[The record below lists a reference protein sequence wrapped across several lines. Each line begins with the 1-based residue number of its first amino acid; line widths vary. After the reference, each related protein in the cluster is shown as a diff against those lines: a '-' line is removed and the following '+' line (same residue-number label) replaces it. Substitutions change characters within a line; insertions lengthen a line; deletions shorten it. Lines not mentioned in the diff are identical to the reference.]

1 MNMGNVQL
9 HFDHSWIYISSDEN
23 SEVIDM
29 NPALSRRT
37 LKVLL
42 HDTDRNSYEESPNL
56 VVEPSATVR
65 EILRAL
71 DDLACHKL
79 HHSMTTVDGQRL
91 ELEDWP
97 PEDCQQVIVEICD
110 GQPTKEMIIRIGQG
124 FAFSIERAEMLTFGE
139 VVINGSDVDTI
150 RWYNQHGTLCS
161 FQARDDIA
169 NLITE
174 EVDINQQPPLVLYT
188 NPRIGIILQ
197 IVHRKLTSIDVDFI
211 IEYVPF
217 VEPAR
222 IGTLVNAQLDFYAVT
237 GELGIIIDKHC
248 AHLSSEMS
256 CINGMVVRQ
265 IIYVDDALAPTNNS
279 QPCFSLIVIGFLQFP
294 VPATFIQKGCQ
305 LVDIRKTPMSQL
317 PWNVTN
323 SENVVKYTLQNDHQW
338 NAQTSNNTAFV
349 VEYRVEEEKLMIEF
363 HEFAVHG
370 ITTAAQLLDAH
381 KLIQPDD
388 GWTLFTDKHGQELLP
403 VCIIEVGDTI
413 GIIDNIATVEVQE
426 PISPTIPYCV
436 TDENQGSRPVAD
448 RTHEKLRQ
456 IAKKIEANRFTSSDI
471 PEYISSSQSAAR
483 VWQTVNHGPPI
494 ARDEMTFY
502 VNCFA
507 KETGC
512 QSLEVTTGDEL
523 FSQRSINAI
532 ACGQEQQLIAV
543 LVATHWRILYVH
555 QKNLHWFYSV
565 SSSEDLEL
573 HHQLTNIVNQLLP
586 AGYES
591 FTHLGSGVQ
600 GWCGWDALEAWIQF
614 RNIKV
619 EPDSEPINPPLHQQ
633 VPAQWMTYHDT
644 MTGHP
649 RLSIQELA
657 LILRTRWFG
666 GVLSNTVAFKLN
678 DNPLGFGKDD
688 TNMKGKLTGLMLSK
702 GHEASESLKIA
713 TQICKLQLG
722 PKDVNALMSK
732 KHSVAYPAIQ
742 QICKA
747 NSIEIQDGEEHA
759 VRKLQRFFRSKVSG
773 KPKPVQTLDLAMLVI
788 PSGVFSV
795 EGQPVPVNR
804 TWGPNSQGLSIATK
818 SQIQPFL
825 DQGQRLTA
833 GCCSVILAEHIVVSS
848 PFSIDQHVINVKDH
862 WNGEALIR
870 VNVVHLGD
878 IKATRTPI
886 TEVKVEA
893 DSSIDLQVAVH
904 LEHLTEQQWSEL
916 QNGPVKML
924 LRTLIPDNSLAIQH
938 VGFRR
943 WTLTRSRAVPNN
955 ADYFAVTVTVKQSEA
970 QQWLKRSGLTTPP
983 IFISPR
989 MLGTEADNQYRIL

>member
-1 MNMGNVQL
+1 M
-9 HFDHSWIYISSDEN
+9 
-23 SEVIDM
+23 
-29 NPALSRRT
+29 
-37 LKVLL
+37 K
-42 HDTDRNSYEESPNL
+42 
-56 VVEPSATVR
+56 
-65 EILRAL
+65 
-71 DDLACHKL
+71 
-79 HHSMTTVDGQRL
+79 
-91 ELEDWP
+91 
-97 PEDCQQVIVEICD
+97 
-110 GQPTKEMIIRIGQG
+110 
-124 FAFSIERAEMLTFGE
+124 
-139 VVINGSDVDTI
+139 
-150 RWYNQHGTLCS
+150 
-161 FQARDDIA
+161 
-169 NLITE
+169 
-174 EVDINQQPPLVLYT
+174 
-188 NPRIGIILQ
+188 
-197 IVHRKLTSIDVDFI
+197 
-211 IEYVPF
+211 
-217 VEPAR
+217 
-222 IGTLVNAQLDFYAVT
+222 
-237 GELGIIIDKHC
+237 
-248 AHLSSEMS
+248 
-256 CINGMVVRQ
+256 
-265 IIYVDDALAPTNNS
+265 
-279 QPCFSLIVIGFLQFP
+279 
-294 VPATFIQKGCQ
+294 
-305 LVDIRKTPMSQL
+305 
-317 PWNVTN
+317 
-323 SENVVKYTLQNDHQW
+323 
-338 NAQTSNNTAFV
+338 
-349 VEYRVEEEKLMIEF
+349 
-363 HEFAVHG
+363 FAVHG

-388 GWTLFTDKHGQELLP
+388 GWTLFTDKHGLELLP
-403 VCIIEVGDTI
+403 GCIIEVGDTI

-502 VNCFA
+502 VNSFA

-532 ACGQEQQLIAV
+532 ACGQEQQLMAV

-649 RLSIQELA
+649 LLSIQELA
-657 LILRTRWFG
+657 LILRTRWFR

-688 TNMKGKLTGLMLSK
+688 TNMKGKLTGLMISK

-722 PKDVNALMSK
+722 SKDVNALMSK

-759 VRKLQRFFRSKVSG
+759 AVS
-773 KPKPVQTLDLAMLVI
+773 VVVVVVVVVVAAAVVVVVVVAAAAVAAAAAVVCLLLLLLLLLLV
-788 PSGVFSV
+788 
-795 EGQPVPVNR
+795 
-804 TWGPNSQGLSIATK
+804 
-818 SQIQPFL
+818 
-825 DQGQRLTA
+825 
-833 GCCSVILAEHIVVSS
+833 VV
-848 PFSIDQHVINVKDH
+848 V
-862 WNGEALIR
+862 
-870 VNVVHLGD
+870 
-878 IKATRTPI
+878 
-886 TEVKVEA
+886 
-893 DSSIDLQVAVH
+893 VAVVCCWF
-904 LEHLTEQQWSEL
+904 LLVL
-916 QNGPVKML
+916 LLLMMMMML
-924 LRTLIPDNSLAIQH
+924 LMMLMMMLLLLLLLVLVLVLVLLLVLLVLLLLVVVVCCWCCWCCCCWWWWWWWFVVGCLLLVVGCLLFVVCGCSLLLVDKFKNVCNVTAN
-938 VGFRR
+938 
-943 WTLTRSRAVPNN
+943 TR
-955 ADYFAVTVTVKQSEA
+955 
-970 QQWLKRSGLTTPP
+970 
-983 IFISPR
+983 
-989 MLGTEADNQYRIL
+989 